1 MTDPIPRWLAVAALL
16 LATPAEAQDGRT
28 DQPAP
33 VDESTRDSDA
43 DAEAAN
49 IYPHLA
55 AGLIEMGVPV
65 IDART
70 AEQVE
75 QAGVLNDAVHVP
87 PGDVDRMAELIG
99 DDRDRAVVVYAASGR
114 LAERVVAALR
124 ERGFSGL
131 VNAGGREDLRRALQG
146 AGEAAQ

>member
-1 MTDPIPRWLAVAALL
+1 MTHPISRWLAVATLL
-16 LATPAEAQDGRT
+16 LAMPVAAQDGRT
-28 DQPAP
+28 DESAP
-33 VDESTRDSDA
+33 LDEPGRAAESDI
-43 DAEAAN
+43 EAAN

-75 QAGVLNDAVHVP
+75 RAGVLDDAVHVP
-87 PGDVDRMAELIG
+87 PGEVDRMAELIG

-114 LAERVVAALR
+114 AAERVVAALR

-131 VNAGGREDLRRALQG
+131 VNAGGRADLRRALEG
-146 AGEAAQ
+146 GEAAQ